1 MTICICA
8 WQDVEHH
15 VTKLSA
21 GHVISLLG
29 VEGRAE
35 TPPGIAPENHLN
47 LDIDDIDYEHAGY
60 KSPQPGEIAQII
72 EFGTAWGASGALV
85 VHCFAGIS
93 RSSAAAMTLLCLH
106 NPGREQELADLLR
119 AQSAHV
125 RPNPLMIEFAD
136 ELLNCQGRLV
146 DAVASMSP
154 PEFTIPA
161 PATIIPAK
169 LL

>member
-15 VTKLSA
+15 VADLSA
-21 GHVISLLG
+21 SHLISLLG
-29 VEGRAE
+29 VEGRAD
-35 TPPGIAPENHLN
+35 TPPGITPENHLN
-47 LDIDDIDYEHAGY
+47 LDIDDIDYELSGY
-60 KSPQPGEIAQII
+60 RSPQPGDVARII
-72 EFGTAWGASGALV
+72 EFGAAWDARGALV

-93 RSSAAAMTLLCLH
+93 RSSAAAMTLLCQH

-136 ELLNCQGRLV
+136 ELLHCQGRLV
-146 DAVASMSP
+146 AAAASMSP
-154 PEFTIPA
+154 PEFTVPA
-161 PATIIPAK
+161 PATITPAK